1 LTHFSDCETK
11 ISKTKYI
18 EIFKSNNPA
27 ASGGYFSTRGFHICF
42 SAKKI
47 KDILFMAK
55 PRILFMGTPAFALPA
70 LRLLHE
76 KKYPIIG
83 VVTQPDRPKGRG
95 LKEVAPPVKM
105 QAQEFNLPVF
115 QPAKVKDE
123 SFLNVFREMNP
134 DMVVLVAFGQILPK
148 AIIDYPPLKCL
159 NIHPSLLPKYR
170 GAAPLNWQIIR
181 GETKTGVSIMIMD
194 EGMDSGDIL
203 LQEETPLRNDETFG
217 DLHDRLAQ
225 FGATML
231 IKSIEQMANGTAQR
245 KKQDASVATFA
256 PRLTKE
262 TGKIN
267 WNNKSSDIV
276 NLIRG
281 LSPSPTAHT
290 SLEGQTLKIF
300 SAIAQPGKVDQPPGT
315 IGTATIQGL
324 PVAAADGY
332 VILKDVQ
339 LAGKKRMLIADFLR
353 GYHLKPEMILK

>member
-1 LTHFSDCETK
+1 
-11 ISKTKYI
+11 
-18 EIFKSNNPA
+18 
-27 ASGGYFSTRGFHICF
+27 
-42 SAKKI
+42 
-47 KDILFMAK
+47 MAK
-55 PRILFMGTPAFALPA
+55 LRILFMGTPAFALPA
-70 LRLLHE
+70 LRLLRD

-95 LKEVAPPVKM
+95 LKEVSPPVKIL
-105 QAQEFNLPVF
+105 AQEFGLPVY
-115 QPAKVKDE
+115 QPQKVKDE
-123 SFLNVFREMNP
+123 SFLKVFKELHP

-203 LQEETPLRNDETFG
+203 LQEETPLGAAETFG

-225 FGATML
+225 LGATML
-231 IKSIEQMANGTAQR
+231 IKAVEQMADGTAQR
-245 KKQDASVATFA
+245 KKQDSSGVTFA

-267 WNNKSSDIV
+267 WNNKASDII

-281 LSPSPTAHT
+281 LSPSPTAYT
-290 SLEGQTLKIF
+290 SLDGLSMKIF
-300 SAIAQPGKVDQPPGT
+300 SAVAQTGNDDQPPGT
-315 IGTATIQGL
+315 IGLANADGL
-324 PVAAADGY
+324 FVVAADGY

-353 GYHLKPEMILK
+353 GHPLKPGTIFCDK